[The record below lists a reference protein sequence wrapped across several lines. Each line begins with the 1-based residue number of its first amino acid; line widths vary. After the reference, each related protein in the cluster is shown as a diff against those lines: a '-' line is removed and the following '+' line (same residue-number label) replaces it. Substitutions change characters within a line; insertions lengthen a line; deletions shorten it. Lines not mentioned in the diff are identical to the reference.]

1 MSKVLNG
8 TVKWFASARGYGFIN
23 ADEDETKEYFTH
35 YSFINVDGY
44 KTLDA
49 GQKVTF
55 SLKDT
60 EKGMQAVD
68 VTPIN

>member
-35 YSFINVDGY
+35 YSVINVDGY